1 MATSL
6 LIAIVAFPCIE
17 VENCTRPQIEGPDLE
32 FSIKAVKVELAISP
46 QSALVSCW

>member
-6 LIAIVAFPCIE
+6 LIAIVVFPCIE
-17 VENCTRPQIEGPDLE
+17 VENCTRPQIGGRDLD
-32 FSIKAVKVELAISP
+32 FSIKVVKVELAISP